1 MDSPFSDSHALP
13 DDSFI
18 GESDVLHSAQPTR
31 GHHNRIQ
38 ITKDIR
44 AWRALGEMSSHLYLT
59 RLIERALAK
68 IAEQRYTLCAFH
80 R

>member
-18 GESDVLHSAQPTR
+18 GESDMLFSTQPTR
-31 GHHNRIQ
+31 GQHNRIQ

-44 AWRALGEMSSHLYLT
+44 AWRASGEMCLHLYLN
-59 RLIERALAK
+59 RLIERALTK